1 MSATEMLDFLED
13 VCLLPWEVMEF
24 GVFERIAGDPRS
36 VRCNHVY
43 VGCKIPFILAAD
55 SLESDG
61 IETFGVAV
69 VRDAVRIKRFL
80 DGPYPPHNKPRV
92 ADLSQLVGISCES
105 YLAENKTLRAVNV
118 HDEAGNSSSD
128 FAHSVAFEG
137 RFIGVN
143 VLVDDETPMG
153 LKVRW

>member
-1 MSATEMLDFLED
+1 MLDFLED

-24 GVFERIAGDPRS
+24 GVFERIASDPRS

-55 SLESDG
+55 SLESGG
-61 IETFGVAV
+61 IETFGVAI
-69 VRDAVRIKRFL
+69 VRDAARIRRFL
-80 DGPYPPHNKPRV
+80 DGPYPPHNKPHV

-105 YLAENKTLRAVNV
+105 FLAENKILRVVGV
-118 HDEAGNSSSD
+118 HDEAGNSSPN

-137 RFIGVN
+137 CIIGVD
-143 VLVDDETPMG
+143 VLVDDEAPMG